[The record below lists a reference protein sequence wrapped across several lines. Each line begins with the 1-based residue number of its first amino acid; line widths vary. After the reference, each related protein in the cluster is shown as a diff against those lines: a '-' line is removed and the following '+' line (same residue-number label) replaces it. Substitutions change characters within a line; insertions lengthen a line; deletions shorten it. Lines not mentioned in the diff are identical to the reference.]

1 MKIYADTSFLLRL
14 LVRDQDTE
22 GAIAAHRRLGRP
34 NLMFTTF
41 HEVEATNAL
50 RLRTFMASNGTG
62 ATTKRRALRDEKEG
76 LQRLRNA
83 VATGRFHTTSMPW
96 DATCARA
103 RSLSE
108 SHCHRLGVR
117 SFDLLHVAAAV
128 ELLAKEFITCDLRQ
142 AALAKAAGLK
152 VHVVHRDG

>member
-22 GAIAAHRRLGRP
+22 DAIAAHRKLGRP
-34 NLMFTTF
+34 NLVFTPF
-41 HEVEATNAL
+41 HEVEAANAL
-50 RLRTFMASNGTG
+50 RIRTFMASHGTG
-62 ATTKRRALRDEKEG
+62 ATTKRRALRDETEALRR
-76 LQRLRNA
+76 LQSA
-83 VATGRFHTTSMPW
+83 VTTGRFQTTSMPW
-96 DATCARA
+96 DAACARA

-128 ELLAKEFITCDLRQ
+128 ELLAREFITCDLRQ

-152 VHVVHRDG
+152 VHVVHRGS